1 MRMEMLF
8 TISHM
13 KRVAGER
20 VGAHV
25 CLTSPIYIGY
35 QIEEVAVHTCPS
47 NVAERVFP
55 CPL

>member
-13 KRVAGER
+13 KRLAGER
-20 VGAHV
+20 ELEACVFD
-25 CLTSPIYIGY
+25 LGY